1 MQKQD
6 LKTVE
11 RLTNENSTY
20 PKIPFGMLIEEC
32 MKDYLEYRKSE
43 EKGLLF
49 QFPCKVGDTVYAIF
63 SKNNILRHEECE
75 VEQIIIHAGVVEM
88 NVLIKMD
95 HIRSRLDMELFGKTV
110 FLTLEGA
117 EKALVELSNKTEC

>member
-6 LKTVE
+6 LKTIE

-20 PKIPFGMLIEEC
+20 PKIPFGLLIEEC

-43 EKGLLF
+43 EQGLLF

-63 SKNNILRHEECE
+63 SKNNLQFFEY
-75 VEQIIIHAGVVEM
+75 Q
-88 NVLIKMD
+88 
-95 HIRSRLDMELFGKTV
+95 
-110 FLTLEGA
+110 FLTIITWQ
-117 EKALVELSNKTEC
+117 LSFSML